1 MTAPS
6 LKSAPALNLPTAPE
20 KLAAVD
26 ALVMVAII
34 ALATLLMVRSG
45 SRRGAELMPWPD
57 GLEYAAAAVNI
68 DHGLGPMLHFGG
80 YSYPSRYTEGY
91 PLILAVAW
99 PLVGANPARLYLATV
114 ATGLLAIGALYL
126 LVFKM
131 FGRLSA
137 ALSAAILALSPI
149 FLTYSTLVLSDVP
162 TLAITLIAALAMVRA
177 TEAEYGAPA
186 RDVLAQ
192 SWAIFGFIAGFTVM
206 IRPTN
211 AVLLVGVVLCVV
223 MVRPAGAGLK
233 LRHMLAAM
241 FAFGLGFALMPAWQ
255 AHENI
260 ATLGRASANGYA
272 WWVPE
277 VYGAAGRTFR
287 ASYLFGP
294 TMPRNPHGNLI
305 VYVLTILGLDG
316 LIGDRG
322 DARFFLYPFAAAAF
336 ALVGIVAAVR
346 DETVRRTAKR
356 VLWFGVGF
364 LAMLF
369 AVYSV
374 YLFTDIGF
382 LLPGAFVLFAAAG
395 FGIVT
400 ANRFARDTLRSRDR
414 DLRALGG
421 AVGVIV
427 LDLMLAI
434 ALSSEVAIRLR
445 PAPAQSAM
453 VPALQSIDRTIPQDA
468 TIVSNISL
476 QFLELYLGA
485 DKRTFVG
492 LNALDPGERFTDY
505 HLNRLYEK
513 RAAGWTGAV
522 PPVVF
527 NGPETSAES
536 QDSLA
541 AAMRAKT
548 PVFVLLGAPETQNY
562 ANLLKDELDQL
573 QAKFVFEPVEQNSS
587 IAMYRLK
594 PRLPARNK
602 H

>member
-1 MTAPS
+1 MV
-6 LKSAPALNLPTAPE
+6 L
-20 KLAAVD
+20 
-26 ALVMVAII
+26 VAIL

-45 SRRGAELMPWPD
+45 SRRGSELMPWPD

-68 DHGLGPMLHFGG
+68 DNGLGPVLHFGG

-91 PLILAVAW
+91 PLILAVVW
-99 PLVGANPARLYLATV
+99 PLTGANPARLYLATV

-137 ALSAAILALSPI
+137 ALSATILALSPI

-177 TEAEYGAPA
+177 TEAEYGASA

-206 IRPTN
+206 IRPTS
-211 AVLLVGVVLCVV
+211 AVLLVGIVLCVV
-223 MVRPAGAGLK
+223 MVPPAGAGLK
-233 LRHMLAAM
+233 IRHLLAATLA
-241 FAFGLGFALMPAWQ
+241 FALGFALMPAWQ

-260 ATLGRASANGYA
+260 VTLGRASANGYA

-277 VYGAAGRTFR
+277 VYAAAGRTFS
-287 ASYLFGP
+287 AGYLFGP

-305 VYVLTILGLDG
+305 VYLLTILGLDG
-316 LIGDRG
+316 LLGVGIG
-322 DARFFLYPFAAAAF
+322 ARFFLYPFAAAAF
-336 ALVGIVAAVR
+336 AFIGIVAAVR

-414 DLRALGG
+414 DPRALGG
-421 AVGVIV
+421 AIGVIV
-427 LDLMLAI
+427 LDLMLAL

-445 PAPAQSAM
+445 PAPAESVM
-453 VPALQSIDRTIPQDA
+453 VPALQSVGAKLPGDA

-492 LNALDPGERFTDY
+492 LNALDPGEHFTDY

-513 RAAGWTGAV
+513 RAAGWTGSV

-527 NGPETSAES
+527 NGPETAAQT
-536 QDSLA
+536 QDSIA

-573 QAKFVFEPVEQNSS
+573 QAKFVFEPFEQNSS

-594 PRLPARNK
+594 PRPPSRTK
-602 H
+602 R